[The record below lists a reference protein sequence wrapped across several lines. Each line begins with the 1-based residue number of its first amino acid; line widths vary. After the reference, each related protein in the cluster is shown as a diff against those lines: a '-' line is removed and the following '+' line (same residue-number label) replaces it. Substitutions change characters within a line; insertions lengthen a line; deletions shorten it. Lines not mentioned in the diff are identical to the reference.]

1 MSYSYVFNVFNS
13 FLMRCKG
20 IGSLKSPYSLFLM
33 ELALVNNAIWG
44 WSAAYNAIEKV
55 LLQRGMLQRVYRD
68 KDLVVQANKQRTE
81 IIRCIDT

>member
-1 MSYSYVFNVFNS
+1 
-13 FLMRCKG
+13 MRCKG

-44 WSAAYNAIEKV
+44 WSAAYNTIE
-55 LLQRGMLQRVYRD
+55 LLQRGMPQRVYRD

-81 IIRCIDT
+81 DRERIPNLRLSMSVR